1 MFLSQFLK
9 RNNEIW
15 NALSKF
21 PRFHP
26 RTQANIDISAYNS
39 IGPSS
44 ILPITWF
51 LNGYFVNSDN
61 SVLLRKFLWFYLP
74 TSNRPERTTYAKCES
89 ATCGR
94 SRRNGTRCLSV
105 SFLETW
111 NAQGN
116 TLVCFEKRNA
126 GEKRVSFLLFH
137 YRHVSTL
144 ALTAIQY
151 VDIYEYIRVS
161 TYIRVYT
168 VGHFS
173 IYTVWAIPTYCTVQ
187 RGIHYK

>member
-1 MFLSQFLK
+1 MFLIPFLK

-15 NALSKF
+15 NAPSKF

-26 RTQANIDISAYNS
+26 RTQANIDISAYDS

-51 LNGYFVNSDN
+51 LNGYFVNSDY

-74 TSNRPERTTYAKCES
+74 TSNRPERTTHAKCES

-94 SRRNGTRCLSV
+94 SRGNGTQCLSV
-105 SFLETW
+105 SFPEAW
-111 NAQGN
+111 NAQGY

-126 GEKRVSFLLFH
+126 GENRVSFLLFH
-137 YRHVSTL
+137 YRRVSTL
-144 ALTAIQY
+144 ALISDVISDLQK
-151 VDIYEYIRVS
+151 IFLLC
-161 TYIRVYT
+161 TYL
-168 VGHFS
+168 F
-173 IYTVWAIPTYCTVQ
+173 TYLFTYLVPEI
-187 RGIHYK
+187 GIIK